1 TMPAEPVV
9 FVRPNLYA
17 PGRAHIVV
25 YNWGHAGAVPVDVAA
40 VLRSGDAYLVRSV
53 QALFD
58 PPLVSG
64 VYTGGS
70 ITVPMSPR
78 PPPVPVGLASSPAPA
93 TLPEFDVF
101 LVTRAPR
108 IPGRFVISRR
118 LTEISPAGDAPPP
131 VSASPPQ
138 CSVGSL

>member
-1 TMPAEPVV
+1 M

-70 ITVPMSPR
+70 KHVPGKESTNR
-78 PPPVPVGLASSPAPA
+78 FCVGGNLRRIVVRQCRCAKPA
-93 TLPEFDVF
+93 
-101 LVTRAPR
+101 
-108 IPGRFVISRR
+108 R
-118 LTEISPAGDAPPP
+118 L
-131 VSASPPQ
+131 
-138 CSVGSL
+138 C

>member
-1 TMPAEPVV
+1 V

-101 LVTRAPR
+101 LLTRAP
-108 IPGRFVISRR
+108 
-118 LTEISPAGDAPPP
+118 
-131 VSASPPQ
+131 
-138 CSVGSL
+138 